1 MTDPETITLRF
12 TLIGGQH
19 HELASVRRQYR
30 IIKRSFPAAISLH
43 AAA

>member
-12 TLIGGQH
+12 TLIGGQRD
-19 HELASVRRQYR
+19 ELSSARQWDR
-30 IIKRSFPAAISLH
+30 IVKRSLPSAISLH